1 MLHLA
6 APDPGLSVGSKR
18 AFGRRREA
26 GADVEETEW
35 NVRKRAEMA
44 TEHPQATVR
53 SLVNGTGFGSVA
65 AAGVPPLRQELT
77 RRPMTDE

>member
-1 MLHLA
+1 MVRGGPL
-6 APDPGLSVGSKR
+6 DT
-18 AFGRRREA
+18 RRDA

-65 AAGVPPLRQELT
+65 AAGVPPFAT
-77 RRPMTDE
+77 RAHKETDDR

>member
-1 MLHLA
+1 ME
-6 APDPGLSVGSKR
+6 
-18 AFGRRREA
+18 RREA
-26 GADVEETEW
+26 G
-35 NVRKRAEMA
+35 EMA
-44 TEHPQATVR
+44 IEHPQATTR